1 MEMRFEMGPMDAPSA
16 IEENDEEMPRSIKR
30 IYPDPDVTVITER
43 RIVHV
48 DGPWPH
54 LRAHA

>member
-1 MEMRFEMGPMDAPSA
+1 MRFEVGPMDAPSA
-16 IEENDEEMPRSIKR
+16 IDAENDKEMPRSIKR

-48 DGPWPH
+48 GGSRPH